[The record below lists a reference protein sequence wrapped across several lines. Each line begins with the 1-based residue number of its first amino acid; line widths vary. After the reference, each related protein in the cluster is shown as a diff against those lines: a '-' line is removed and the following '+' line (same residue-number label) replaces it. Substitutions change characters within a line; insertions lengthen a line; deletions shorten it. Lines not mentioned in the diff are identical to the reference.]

1 MNPKVS
7 IIVPAYNAS
16 NYIEK
21 CIDSLLNQTLK
32 DIEIIIVNDGSTDDT
47 AEKLSKYEDEIK
59 VITQKNVGVA
69 SARNKGL
76 SVANGEYIAYV
87 DSDDWIESNM
97 FELLYNKAKE
107 NNYDVVECDFKY
119 VNDFK
124 TWNGIVDLVSDI
136 NTIEEKKKYYI
147 NMFPVIWNK
156 IYKRNKIKD
165 IKFKSGV
172 WAEDVEYLYR
182 VLPNI
187 TSIGK
192 INKKLYYYYQ
202 RPVSE
207 SRLFDK
213 RVYNYIDNFNGIL
226 EYYKKNKY
234 YDVYKNELEYCYVRY
249 IYATFIKRAAT
260 FKDKKEYKK
269 AVNEAIKNV
278 LEKFPKYRKNKY
290 FYKSIKGIYL
300 IVFNRFIAKLLN
312 KKYR

>member
-1 MNPKVS
+1 MKIKVS
-7 IIVPAYNAS
+7 VIVPAYNAS

-21 CIDSLLNQTLK
+21 CIDSLLAQTLK
-32 DIEIIIVNDGSTDDT
+32 GIEIIVINDGSTDDT
-47 AEKLSKYEDEIK
+47 LKKLSKYEDKIK
-59 VITQKNVGVA
+59 VVTQENRGVA

-76 SVANGEYIAYV
+76 DLCSGEYIGYV
-87 DSDDWIESNM
+87 DSDDWVCPSM
-97 FELLYNKAKE
+97 FETLYKKAKE
-107 NNYDVVECDFKY
+107 KKYDAVECDFIY
-119 VNDFK
+119 VDDIK
-124 TWNGIVDLVSDI
+124 EWDGVVDLYSDI
-136 NTIEEKKKYYI
+136 LTTGEIKKYYI

-156 IYKRNKIKD
+156 IYKKEKIKD

-187 TSIGK
+187 KTIGK
-192 INKKLYYYYQ
+192 VNEKLYYYYQ

-213 RVYNYIDNFNGIL
+213 RVYNYIDNFNGIID
-226 EYYKKNKY
+226 YYKDNKI
-234 YDVYKNELEYCYVRY
+234 YDLYKNELEFCYVRY

-260 FKDKKEYKK
+260 FKDKNEYKK
-269 AVNEAIKNV
+269 AVDTAIKNV
-278 LEKFPKYRKNKY
+278 KERFPKYRRNKY

-300 IVFNRFIAKLLN
+300 ILFNRCIAYLLN

>member
-1 MNPKVS
+1 MKVKIS
-7 IIVPAYNAS
+7 VIVPAYNAS

-21 CIDSLLNQTLK
+21 CIDSLLSQTLK
-32 DIEIIIVNDGSTDDT
+32 NIEIIIVNDGSTDDT
-47 AEKLSKYEDEIK
+47 EKKISKYKNKIK
-59 VITQKNVGVA
+59 VINQKNSGVA

-76 SVANGEYIAYV
+76 SVSTGEYIAYV
-87 DSDDWIESNM
+87 DSDDWIEPDMLENM
-97 FELLYNKAKE
+97 YNKAKE

-119 VNDFK
+119 VDDFK
-124 TWNGIVDLVSDI
+124 EWDGVIDLKKDITTISD
-136 NTIEEKKKYYI
+136 KKEYYI

-156 IYKRNKIKD
+156 IYKNNKIKD

-187 TSIGK
+187 DSVGK

-202 RPVSE
+202 RPISE
-207 SRLFDK
+207 SKLFDK
-213 RVYNYIDNFNGIL
+213 RVYNYIENFNGIL
-226 EYYKKNKY
+226 DYYKKNEI
-234 YDVYKNELEYCYVRY
+234 YDLYKDELEFCYVRY

-269 AVNEAIKNV
+269 AVNEAVKNV
-278 LEKFPKYRKNKY
+278 KEKFPKYRKNKY
-290 FYKSIKGIYL
+290 FYKSIKGVYL
-300 IVFNRFIAKLLN
+300 VLFNRLFAYLLN